1 MSYLGRANYR
11 SLSKALLVGA
21 VIVVNYSGY
30 QGSFGQSSSLATPAV
45 QEQTSVFQW
54 QLVPQVETD
63 KVSLSVPPESLLSWR
78 DLPEPSAKS
87 DAADEAD
94 SANFHWKPIE
104 QPHKRPQATYRFDH
118 ALPFPAESS
127 SAKQSWASSIPWNVS
142 QQKGRKQQDDVNLA
156 NGYSLATGDDR
167 SIGQPEAIPMQI
179 PIQTASFTPVEDL
192 RNSPVKEA
200 VDLQATLEDQRA
212 NLTET
217 AGLETVTPV
226 ESDPQ
231 TSIEPRKSVTE
242 FDTAN
247 YTGPMKEA
255 TSLFANLEIKNDYRQ
270 VAQATAEPVRS
281 SRLEDGTLSFWT
293 LHPFTW
299 ASPSFYHRPL
309 YFEQVNLERYGKGPR
324 CCLQPTYSSLHFFGS
339 IAVLPY
345 KLMTQHPHERAFT
358 LGHHRP
364 GDCVPYQRRSWLGQ
378 SSLGETMLYWDES
391 SGYQ

>member
-1 MSYLGRANYR
+1 
-11 SLSKALLVGA
+11 
-21 VIVVNYSGY
+21 
-30 QGSFGQSSSLATPAV
+30 
-45 QEQTSVFQW
+45 
-54 QLVPQVETD
+54 VPEAETD
-63 KVSLSVPPESLLSWR
+63 KVSLSVPPEALLSWR
-78 DLPEPSAKS
+78 DLPEPSAKT
-87 DAADEAD
+87 DAATKAD
-94 SANFHWKPIE
+94 NANFHWKPIE
-104 QPHKRPQATYRFDH
+104 QPHRRPQATYRFDH
-118 ALPFPAESS
+118 ALPFPSENS
-127 SAKQSWASSIPWNVS
+127 SARESWGSSIPWNVS
-142 QQKGRKQQDDVNLA
+142 QQKDRKQQDDVNVA
-156 NGYSLATGDDR
+156 NGYSFATAGDR
-167 SIGQPEAIPMQI
+167 AIGQPQANPMQI
-179 PIQTASFTPVEDL
+179 PIQTASFVPTEDL
-192 RNSPVKEA
+192 GSSPVKEA
-200 VDLQATLEDQRA
+200 VDLQSTLLDQRTT
-212 NLTET
+212 LTEA
-217 AGLETVTPV
+217 AGVESVTPV
-226 ESDPQ
+226 EADPQ
-231 TSIEPRKSVTE
+231 PANERLTSATQ

-270 VAQATAEPVRS
+270 VAQATAEPARS
-281 SRLEDGTLSFWT
+281 SRLEDGTLSYWA